1 MNNKQKLDQDSIKN
15 VIDDVSSFINSPQS
29 DTDLKQVIE
38 NLIKDLQ
45 DELKKCNSSINIV

>member
-1 MNNKQKLDQDSIKN
+1 MNNNQKLDQDSIKD

-45 DELKKCNSSINIV
+45 DELKNVTDQ